1 MPNILFTGFPGF
13 LGSELL
19 PRVLQ
24 RDDATAVTCLVQ
36 PKFAAL
42 ARERAKPFG
51 NRVRIAEGD
60 ITQRID
66 LPPDATEIYH
76 LAAIY
81 DLSVARDVAM
91 RVNVEGTRNML
102 DYAERCSTLH
112 RFHYVSTCYVS
123 GRYDGVFREDDLDR
137 GQSFNNYYE
146 ETKFLAEVEVRK
158 RSGLP
163 VTIYRPAVVVGNSQ
177 TGETQKFDGP
187 YYVIQWL
194 VRQPRIAVLPVV
206 GRSAKYT
213 FNQVPSDFVIDA
225 IDELSARGEP
235 KCYQIADPAPLT
247 VDETID
253 VIARATRRR
262 VIRIPLPLSIAKFSI
277 DHIPGVYRLMR
288 IPSDAINYFIHPTT
302 YDTTNLRLDLGRT
315 PPRFTDYAD
324 RLVRFFETHRD
335 VRSTAM
341 A

>member
-1 MPNILFTGFPGF
+1 M
-13 LGSELL
+13 
-19 PRVLQ
+19 LQ
-24 RDDATAVTCLVQ
+24 RDDATSVTCLVQ

-42 ARERAKPFG
+42 ARERAKPLG
-51 NRVRIAEGD
+51 NRVHIAEGD

-66 LPPDATEIYH
+66 LPPDAREIYH

-81 DLSVARDVAM
+81 DLSVARDLAM

-102 DYAERCSTLH
+102 DYAERCSTLQ

-123 GRYDGVFREDDLDR
+123 GRYNGVFREDDLDR
-137 GQSFNNYYE
+137 GQSFNNHYE

-163 VTIYRPAVVVGNSQ
+163 VTIYRPAVVVGNSK

-206 GRSAKYT
+206 GRPAKYT

-225 IDELSARGEP
+225 IDELSARGES

-262 VIRIPLPLSIAKFSI
+262 VIRIPMPLSIAKLSI
-277 DHIPGVYRLMR
+277 DYVPGVYRLMR